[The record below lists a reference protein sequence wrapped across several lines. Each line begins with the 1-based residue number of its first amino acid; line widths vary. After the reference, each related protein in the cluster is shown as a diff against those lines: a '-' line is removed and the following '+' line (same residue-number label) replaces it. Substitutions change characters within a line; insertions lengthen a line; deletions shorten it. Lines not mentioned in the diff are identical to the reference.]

1 MPVPG
6 PGPGPEPVPIVDP
19 DEVALTFE
27 GTELSV
33 RMTAVE
39 KSIAD
44 ALAKAPNSGKKV
56 RITWRLE

>member
-1 MPVPG
+1 M
-6 PGPGPEPVPIVDP
+6 VDP
-19 DEVALTFE
+19 DDVMLTFE